1 MNSRM
6 SIHDVVEVST
16 SICTKPAFMA
26 RDIIIK
32 TKDGSTIE
40 VTLFSDDVS
49 KLEIKHAN
57 EG

>member
-16 SICTKPAFMA
+16 SICSGPTFMA

-32 TKDGSTIE
+32 TKNGSVFELTI
-40 VTLFSDDVS
+40 FCDDLS
-49 KLEIKHAN
+49 KVEIKHAN